1 MRPLFFAA
9 HLCLFVKM
17 WDCVEFCGTACAK
30 CLKTRMDAEK
40 QPCAFK
46 HIPTEVR

>member
-17 WDCVEFCGTACAK
+17 WDCVEFLQCGLC
-30 CLKTRMDAEK
+30 KTHENPHGR
-40 QPCAFK
+40 
-46 HIPTEVR
+46 